1 MSQTAVAPD
10 HTHDDWL
17 TFNSDYDKAKK
28 KSKSNKIRS
37 TKIAKIFG
45 RKKIFFAIKKIIVS
59 MKNKN
64 TFSSIRL

>member
-28 KSKSNKIRS
+28 NRKV
-37 TKIAKIFG
+37 TKFEVPK
-45 RKKIFFAIKKIIVS
+45 
-59 MKNKN
+59 
-64 TFSSIRL
+64 